1 MASPRQI
8 ADIFVPLRKQLA
20 DFRDV
25 TPHSRTSLLEKGLST
40 KTPRPLFVGED
51 STTYLQQ
58 PYQGLGY
65 FEPKESGILDSSWQN
80 HFRTADHMLYDSS
93 ISATEALRKPQST
106 DIHPNYELLYTPLD
120 SVTEEIRVVFVSV
133 DTSGQLHARIKHIS
147 LNQQPTYIALSYVWG
162 IHKSESIFVDGV
174 PIKITGN
181 LSAALRSQ
189 AVLDHM
195 SKGVP
200 IWVDAICINQENLL
214 ERNTE
219 VLRMRRIYARSK
231 ETICWLGKSA
241 GSSDQALHYLES
253 LATDE
258 DSKPSEQQ
266 RNGLCELF
274 SRAWWFR
281 VWTIQ
286 EAVVPHHIILACG
299 DCHIQIIGAWSTIYS
314 TIARLKNEISSPSSF
329 HPNELAFQRLHMLD
343 TLCRS
348 WWSHCVMGVPLDLLN
363 LLVASRHALATD
375 PRDKVY
381 GILSLAPD
389 GKRLIA
395 KPDYRLSKKQLF
407 SQLAAGW
414 IMLHRQLDI
423 LCHAGTAD
431 AGQDLP
437 SWVPDWADGKSSL
450 SFCSF
455 TWYAEDK
462 DNTQQV
468 DIEAPTPPCFSYDL
482 SRITIWAY
490 EIDRIQC
497 VAGHGGLKVTTLPA
511 MHGETK
517 ARATRYDNVDT
528 TLCALLRTV
537 CGGQISG
544 SYWDSLDTVEFRHA
558 LFNILQPRH
567 SIHIAGLNPDA
578 DEYIR
583 SWFLDNSHFR
593 IGDVSIGEL
602 VSQLP
607 STLSHSESYSQVPQV
622 MQEFKD
628 RFVKTTQGRTLFTT
642 TTGYLGISRQSTM
655 SGDIAFLVP
664 NCSAPLVLRQT
675 GQSFKLIGDSYIHAK
690 NNRPSVY
697 GRWNSPRRSELRE
710 LTVD

>member
-1 MASPRQI
+1 M
-8 ADIFVPLRKQLA
+8 
-20 DFRDV
+20 
-25 TPHSRTSLLEKGLST
+25 
-40 KTPRPLFVGED
+40 
-51 STTYLQQ
+51 
-58 PYQGLGY
+58 
-65 FEPKESGILDSSWQN
+65 
-80 HFRTADHMLYDSS
+80 
-93 ISATEALRKPQST
+93 
-106 DIHPNYELLYTPLD
+106 
-120 SVTEEIRVVFVSV
+120 
-133 DTSGQLHARIKHIS
+133 KHIS
-147 LNQQPTYIALSYVWG
+147 LNQRPTYIALSYVWG

-200 IWVDAICINQENLL
+200 IWVDAICINQENIL

-219 VLRMRRIYARSK
+219 VLRMRRIYAQSK

-241 GSSDQALHYLES
+241 GNSDQAFHYLES
-253 LATDE
+253 LATDQG
-258 DSKPSEQQ
+258 SKPTEQQ
-266 RNGLCELF
+266 RTGLCELF
-274 SRAWWFR
+274 SRTWWFR

-286 EAVVPHHIILACG
+286 EAVVPNRIVLACG
-299 DCHIQIIGAWSTIYS
+299 DCHIQVVGAWSTLYM
-314 TIARLKNEISSPSSF
+314 TIERLKNEISSLSF
-329 HPNELAFQRLHMLD
+329 HPNALAIQRLHMLN
-343 TLCRS
+343 TLCAS
-348 WWSHCVMGVPLDLLN
+348 WTSHCVMGVPLDLLN

-395 KPDYRLSKKQLF
+395 RPDYRLSKKELF
-407 SQLAAGW
+407 SQLAARW
-414 IMLHRQLDI
+414 IMLHRHFDI

-468 DIEAPTPPCFSYDL
+468 NIHASIPPCFSNDL
-482 SRITIWAY
+482 SRMTIWAY

-497 VAGHGGLKVTTLPA
+497 VAGHRGLKVTTLPA

-517 ARATRYDNVDT
+517 APVTRYHNVDD

-537 CGGQISG
+537 CGGQMSQICQISG
-544 SYWDSLDTVEFRHA
+544 SYWDSLDTVEFRYA
-558 LFNILQPRH
+558 LFNILQPRYPRH
-567 SIHIAGLNPDA
+567 VAGLNSDA
-578 DEYIR
+578 DGYIR

-622 MQEFKD
+622 MQEFKN

-655 SGDIAFLVP
+655 SGDIAFLVS

-675 GQSFKLIGDSYIHAK
+675 GQSFKLIGDSYIHVK
-690 NNRPSVY
+690 NDRPSVY
-697 GRWNSPRRSELRE
+697 GQWDSPRLSELRE
-710 LTVD
+710 LRVE